1 MAVVRELTTVLDF
14 AVNPAGLVEAQTAVE
29 RLKASLLALGKL
41 FGFVFAAEKIYE
53 LVDGLFSAG
62 KEIAKLQYQITR
74 MARAGDDIPVA
85 MQKVF
90 DIAQATG
97 IQYTHALD
105 TYREFLNES
114 KELNVSQDQL
124 LTTVEN
130 IYKGL
135 RLGAAGPEQITQVL
149 NAMNLGFRRGAIGM
163 RQWGLLQDEAHDVT
177 DAIGLSMGKTR
188 DQMDEYVKAGKLSA
202 KEFITAL
209 SAIKATT
216 KIQGE
221 FANRPR
227 KLGEAFNYAWN
238 EAARLSAA
246 IWKITNVTGRVASAI
261 VWVTKQIVAALEGF
275 SNYFGGLK
283 RTLEVLAILFT
294 VAFGPKLLMML
305 ALSTRALVLFTA
317 KTIAL
322 GIASWRTLLPW
333 LAIGAAVLAA
343 TALIIDMVAW
353 MRGGKSIIGD
363 YLGNFEDVKTFI
375 ENQFKF
381 GDFLAPFRALQQ
393 FIEGDLIGAFNTLKE
408 AIKTTQGELGLL
420 AFAIM
425 FAASLFLGWKTIKFL
440 RLNVAIREITDAVKG
455 LGGVADETAEKIAN
469 IWKMPAKPSSVPGVG
484 GKPGAVPEVIPTRP
498 GSVPSTTPAT
508 TTPGV
513 GVTTPVART
522 WMQSIKSF
530 SAGILKGF
538 LLGIPLAATDW
549 SIDRYV
555 AKPNLGEDFTDMIR
569 RGLAGGGIAGLIA
582 EILKNPNLVTD
593 TPKSDGGWGVL
604 DPGNIGEWIK
614 GFGERM
620 WKGPENLLGPS
631 VPGALPPGATQNN
644 TNTVNQTNSFVI
656 QIDPSLSIVDQIRN
670 GLTSILEGV
679 GRQAQNAMPVVEA
692 PKQ

>member
-381 GDFLAPFRALQQ
+381 GDFLAPFQALKL
-393 FIEGDLIGAFNTLKE
+393 FIEGDLVGAFEKLKQ
-408 AIKTTQGELGLL
+408 AIGSTQGELGLL

-425 FAASLFLGWKTIKFL
+425 FVASLFLGWKTIKFL
-440 RLNVAIREITDAVKG
+440 RLNVALKTITDSVKA
-455 LGGVADETAEKIAN
+455 LGGVADETATKIAE
-469 IWKMPAKPSSVPGVG
+469 IWKMPPPKPGSVPNTGSTG
-484 GKPGAVPEVIPTRP
+484 GKPGVVPEVVPGKPPVTPSSSVTIP
-498 GSVPSTTPAT
+498 
-508 TTPGV
+508 
-513 GVTTPVART
+513 PVSK
-522 WMQSIKSF
+522 WSWKSF
-530 SAGILKGF
+530 TKG
-538 LLGIPLAATDW
+538 
-549 SIDRYV
+549 
-555 AKPNLGEDFTDMIR
+555 
-569 RGLAGGGIAGLIA
+569 GLAGIVTSVVGDWLVGQASRRVLGDEATDAYDKGTDALSQYSIWDFLKGVGDKLIEKPA
-582 EILKNPNLVTD
+582 QLQ
-593 TPKSDGGWGVL
+593 
-604 DPGNIGEWIK
+604 PGQLIPGYNTT
-614 GFGERM
+614 
-620 WKGPENLLGPS
+620 
-631 VPGALPPGATQNN
+631 VPGGEGGPPRPGAIEQNN
-644 TNTVNQTNSFVI
+644 TNTVNQTNHFTV